1 MYGCLHFLRSPK
13 LSVVC
18 EAEAEVCVGR
28 ADRTAWRGYV
38 YVGRQGDFDDIVL
51 SVLRELADVYPRVSY
66 NVVLERLP
74 GKRDDPALDLSIT
87 MFPEGLEFAPP
98 RFAISWRNEWML
110 KQSDYV
116 VTYVTH
122 GWGGAAQFAEK
133 AKRQGKAVIDLA

>member
-1 MYGCLHFLRSPK
+1 MAVCTFFGHRNCPSSVKPKLRSV
-13 LSVVC
+13 L
-18 EAEAEVCVGR
+18 AEQIEH
-28 ADRTAWRGYV
+28 RGV
-38 YVGRQGDFDDIVL
+38 DTFYVGRQGDFDGIVL
-51 SVLRELADVYPRVSY
+51 SVLLELADVYPHISY

-74 GKRDDPALDLSIT
+74 GKQDDPALDLSLT

-98 RFAISWRNEWML
+98 RFAISRRNEWML
-110 KQSDYV
+110 KRADYV

>member
-1 MYGCLHFLRSPK
+1 MAVCTFFGHRNCPLSVKPKLRSA
-13 LSVVC
+13 L
-18 EAEAEVCVGR
+18 AELIEH
-28 ADRTAWRGYV
+28 RGV
-38 YVGRQGDFDDIVL
+38 DTFYVGRQGDFDGIVL
-51 SVLRELADVYPRVSY
+51 SVLRELADVYPHISY

-74 GKRDDPALDLSIT
+74 GKRDDPALDLSLT

-110 KQSDYV
+110 KRADYV

>member
-1 MYGCLHFLRSPK
+1 MYKRQVL
-13 LSVVC
+13 
-18 EAEAEVCVGR
+18 AELIEHSGV
-28 ADRTAWRGYV
+28 DTF
-38 YVGRQGDFDDIVL
+38 YVGRQGDFDGIVL
-51 SVLRELADVYPRVSY
+51 SVLLELADVYPHISY

-74 GKRDDPALDLSIT
+74 GKQDDPALDLSLT

-98 RFAISWRNEWML
+98 RFAISRRNEWML
-110 KQSDYV
+110 KRADYV

>member
-1 MYGCLHFLRSPK
+1 MYSHI
-13 LSVVC
+13 
-18 EAEAEVCVGR
+18 
-28 ADRTAWRGYV
+28 Y
-38 YVGRQGDFDDIVL
+38 
-51 SVLRELADVYPRVSY
+51 Y

-74 GKRDDPALDLSIT
+74 GNLDDPALDLSVT

-110 KQSDYV
+110 KRADYV

-133 AKRQGKAVIDLA
+133 AKSQGKTVIGLA

>member
-1 MYGCLHFLRSPK
+1 MAVCTFFGHRNCPLSVKPK
-13 LSVVC
+13 LSSVL
-18 EAEAEVCVGR
+18 AELIEQ
-28 ADRTAWRGYV
+28 RGV
-38 YVGRQGDFDDIVL
+38 DTFYVGRQGDFDGIVL
-51 SVLRELADVYPRVSY
+51 SVLRELADVYPHISY

-74 GKRDDPALDLSIT
+74 VKGDDPALDLSIT

-98 RFAISWRNEWML
+98 RFAISRRNEWML
-110 KQSDYV
+110 KRADYV

>member
-1 MYGCLHFLRSPK
+1 M
-13 LSVVC
+13 
-18 EAEAEVCVGR
+18 AELIEH
-28 ADRTAWRGYV
+28 RGV
-38 YVGRQGDFDDIVL
+38 DTFYVGRQGDFDGIVL
-51 SVLRELADVYPRVSY
+51 SVLRELADVYPHISY

-74 GKRDDPALDLSIT
+74 GKRDDPALDLSLT

-110 KQSDYV
+110 KRADYV